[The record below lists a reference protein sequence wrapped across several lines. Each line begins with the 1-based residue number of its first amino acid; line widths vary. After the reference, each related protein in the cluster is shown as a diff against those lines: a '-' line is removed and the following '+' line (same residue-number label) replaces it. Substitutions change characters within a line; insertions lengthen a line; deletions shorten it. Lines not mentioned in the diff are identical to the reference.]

1 LPRREIVPTKPSRT
15 ITQGGAFEASY
26 AQLVNPWLRDELGSI
41 QRTTVPIT
49 LSLKGIT
56 VTLPAGTPVDLF
68 ANLDPDTLTLRCD
81 DLVENGGHYF
91 GALLSNDDKY
101 ALREFLKTL

>member
-1 LPRREIVPTKPSRT
+1 MGARVA
-15 ITQGGAFEASY
+15 AFEASY
-26 AQLVNPWLRDELGSI
+26 AQLVDPWLRNELGSI
-41 QRTTVPIT
+41 QTTTVPVT
-49 LSLKGIT
+49 RSLNGLT

-68 ANLDPDTLTLRCD
+68 ANLDSTTLTLRCG

-91 GALLSNDDKY
+91 GALLPEADKY